1 MFKPEL
7 VGKLSEEERE
17 ILRKYSERVSQCQ
30 ARVKG
35 DERAAAT
42 DRPPVVL
49 PTYQLSPEREEI
61 TVESVPADFTRS
73 MDRSHRTPKRSSI
86 RSSRSSLSGTPR
98 QGQYAEQTYS
108 SRMRSKS
115 PRDMM
120 EKPIE
125 KRTKGRLDLRLIP
138 NLEAEVSKLLR
149 IAYRFARKSSEM
161 RAELLTSSDLFRKY
175 AATKS
180 VGKP

>member
-1 MFKPEL
+1 
-7 VGKLSEEERE
+7 
-17 ILRKYSERVSQCQ
+17 
-30 ARVKG
+30 
-35 DERAAAT
+35 
-42 DRPPVVL
+42 
-49 PTYQLSPEREEI
+49 
-61 TVESVPADFTRS
+61 
-73 MDRSHRTPKRSSI
+73 
-86 RSSRSSLSGTPR
+86 
-98 QGQYAEQTYS
+98 
-108 SRMRSKS
+108 
-115 PRDMM
+115 M